1 MKIKKYNAE
10 SMQQAMN
17 LIRQDLGPNAVII
30 SSEKAR
36 RKSIRDFFGPQELI
50 VTAAVEED
58 KPQHSFLEQPKNG
71 DHPQLTEPNN
81 NVKPKVY
88 KSLPAASSVYRT
100 QPGKNPGGGLD
111 ITRSNSSEGPL
122 IPRNVMPARLPAP
135 LLSGSDQNKDAWFKV
150 LLDDIVNQQEGTE
163 MESDAAG
170 KWKKILRNLE
180 VEDKISDIILS
191 GISETDYAKDADA
204 EDFLLVS
211 LKNNIVKLVENAYK
225 RTESNRIITFVGPTG
240 VGKTTTLVKIA
251 TRYQVFHQKSIA
263 FIALY
268 SHRFGALEELNYYA
282 EMIGAPIEVVMTPGE
297 LQKAVQK
304 HADKDYIFIDTGGRP
319 SKNTGQILE
328 LKSFIDAVEEDQD
341 VLLVL
346 SATTKNRDII
356 RIAKDFSRVGI
367 HKLVFTKLDET
378 DTLGAML
385 NVICETGAPVSY
397 VTKGQ
402 NIPDDIEAI
411 NPKLLANIILDG
423 FDHSERVDI

>member
-1 MKIKKYNAE
+1 MKIKKYTAE

-17 LIRQDLGPNAVII
+17 LIKQDLGPDAVII

-50 VTAAVEED
+50 VTAAVEEE
-58 KPQHSFLEQPKNG
+58 KPQYVSLEQPKAES
-71 DHPQLTEPNN
+71 HPQLTESKSNN
-81 NVKPKVY
+81 QEVY
-88 KSLPAASSVYRT
+88 KSLPAASLVYRT
-100 QPGKNPGGGLD
+100 EPEKNPG
-111 ITRSNSSEGPL
+111 SSEGPL

-135 LLSGSDQNKDAWFKV
+135 LLSGGDQNKDAWFKV

-163 MESDAAG
+163 MELDAAG
-170 KWKKILRNLE
+170 KWKQILRNLE

-191 GISETDYAKDADA
+191 DLKETDYAKDTDA

-225 RTESNRIITFVGPTG
+225 GIENKRIFTFVGPTG

-263 FIALY
+263 LITLY

-328 LKSFIDAVEEDQD
+328 LKSFIDAVEEQQD

-356 RIAKDFSRVGI
+356 RIASDFSRVGI

-423 FDHSERVDI
+423 FDQSERVDI